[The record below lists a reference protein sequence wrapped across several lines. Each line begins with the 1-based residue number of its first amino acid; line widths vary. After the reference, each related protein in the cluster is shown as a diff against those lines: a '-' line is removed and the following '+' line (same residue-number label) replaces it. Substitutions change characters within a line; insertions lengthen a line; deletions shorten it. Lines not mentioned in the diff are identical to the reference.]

1 MGVEIVGIQSGRRRF
16 VTATTTPLVT
26 FEELERISESEGCY
40 ELRHGELVKLPPPI
54 HEHGLVQW
62 QLLELLRAA
71 VGDAGIVRAELGFR
85 ALPDYEY
92 RVADVAFVAKA
103 RWESV
108 PRKGYLQG
116 APEIVMEVLSPSNS
130 AREMLDKE
138 QLCLENGAR
147 EFWVVDPFRRQVKVS
162 TADGRAMVYKPG
174 TRIPLLF
181 GGSLDVDTI
190 FV

>member
-1 MGVEIVGIQSGRRRF
+1 M
-16 VTATTTPLVT
+16 TATTTRLVT
-26 FEELERISESEGCY
+26 FEELERIPESEGRY
-40 ELRHGELVKLPPPI
+40 ELRRGELVKMPPPV

-62 QLLELLRAA
+62 QLLELLKAA
-71 VGDAGIVRAELGFR
+71 VGEAGIVRAELGFR

-116 APEIVMEVLSPSNS
+116 APEIVIEVLSPSNS
-130 AREMLDKE
+130 AQEMLDKE
-138 QLCLENGAR
+138 QLCLENGAL
-147 EFWVVDPFRRQVKVS
+147 EFWVMNPFRKQVKVS
-162 TADGRAMVYKPG
+162 TPDGRAMLYKPG
-174 TRIPLLF
+174 ASIPLLF
-181 GGSLDVDTI
+181 GGSLNVDSI